1 MKRLFKYSGVALFA
15 VAIYGAG
22 FVVPWDLGSH
32 GTVSVAEAT
41 HDASVNPGKGHS
53 GLSGGGGGTPP
64 TVSELPI
71 QYMVSGGVAL
81 ILICSG
87 IVFFMRNR
95 NKKPSP
101 EV

>member
-1 MKRLFKYSGVALFA
+1 MKYLFKYGLVALFT

-22 FVVPWDLGSH
+22 FVVSWDLGPN
-32 GTVSVAEAT
+32 GPVSVAEAT
-41 HDASVNPGKGHS
+41 HDASTDQGHGQGKGS
-53 GLSGGGGGTPP
+53 VPPP

-81 ILICSG
+81 ILVCGG

-101 EV
+101 EA

>member
-1 MKRLFKYSGVALFA
+1 MKRLFKYGLVALFA
-15 VAIYGAG
+15 VAFYGAG
-22 FVVPWDLGSH
+22 LMVPWDLGPN
-32 GTVSVAEAT
+32 GTLSVAQAT
-41 HDASVNPGKGHS
+41 HDSSTNPGKGH
-53 GLSGGGGGTPP
+53 GGGGGPP

-81 ILICSG
+81 ILVAGG
-87 IVFFMRNR
+87 IVFFMRHR

>member
-1 MKRLFKYSGVALFA
+1 MKRLFKYGLVALFA

-22 FVVPWDLGSH
+22 FVVPWDLGPN
-32 GTVSVAEAT
+32 GTVSVAEA
-41 HDASVNPGKGHS
+41 HHKPGHSCAGKGNPGCNP
-53 GLSGGGGGTPP
+53 PP

-81 ILICSG
+81 ILVSGG

>member
-1 MKRLFKYSGVALFA
+1 MRRLFKYSLVALFT
-15 VAIYGAG
+15 VALYGAG
-22 FVVPWDLGSH
+22 FVVPWDLGPN

-41 HDASVNPGKGHS
+41 HDSSLPRGHGDQPNKGGK
-53 GLSGGGGGTPP
+53 PP

-71 QYMVSGGVAL
+71 QYMVSGGIAL
-81 ILICSG
+81 ILVFGG
-87 IVFFMRNR
+87 IVYFMRNR